1 MLKLSLSCALVL
13 ALAAAPAWAVDLA
26 GNGGFEVA
34 GSGGATDSAMW
45 SEFTSYANNL
55 SVRGTTNPEFG
66 SYAHYL
72 YAEGTAALGTVAGIQ
87 QNSANDVGLGS
98 LVPGTTLSA
107 TFDAMTPFGP
117 GGVMNYTLRIL
128 NTTGAIVNIYNNTIG
143 SPSSSYR
150 TFTTPSFTVPALG
163 AFPNDSYAAFF
174 EINAA
179 SGGFVGSTAVVYVD
193 NVHIE
198 GTVVPEPASMLLLGL
213 GLAACARRRR

>member
-13 ALAAAPAWAVDLA
+13 AAVAPAWAVDLA

-45 SEFTSYANNL
+45 SEFTSYAGNV
-55 SVRGTTNPEFG
+55 SARGTVNPEFG

-72 YAEGTAALGTVAGIQ
+72 YAAGAGSLGTVAGMQ

-128 NTTGAIVNIYNNTIG
+128 NATGGIVAIYNNTI
-143 SPSSSYR
+143 PSASSVYR
-150 TFTTPSFTVPALG
+150 TFTTPNLTVPAFG
-163 AFPNDSYAAFF
+163 AAPNDSYAAFF
-174 EINAA
+174 EVNAA
-179 SGGFVGSTAVVYVD
+179 AGADLTSTSVVYVD

-198 GTVVPEPASMLLLGL
+198 GTVVPEPASVLLLGL